1 MTNNKIHH
9 GKITEALAMVDKS
22 NVKVDRITGVA
33 EYVSDGVTINL
44 PPKAA
49 VKVITHKLLMFAI
62 MKFTFLNGNK
72 TISHQAITFTVK
84 EFLKKCGINVDNKPS
99 VDKGR
104 AEIKKSLSVLK
115 GIKVTIR
122 EGEDKY
128 LFNDADLKLIDAKS
142 GVKNGM
148 VYMYFTDAFAKY
160 LITRPIAEYPS
171 SLFRCD
177 GKKHNAYRLGYKI
190 ALHTTNKN
198 NQIKGTANTLKVMT
212 VVKNVC
218 LPNHMDLQKTRQSWA
233 HKIKNK
239 IDDILSYLIEIG
251 CLKNWHY
258 RTDTNETYNSYIQ
271 NYIEY
276 ECDCDKLLPL
286 V

>member
-1 MTNNKIHH
+1 MDFFKIYH

-22 NVKVDRITGVA
+22 NVKTDRITGKRQYVDDGITITLPASA
-33 EYVSDGVTINL
+33 EI
-44 PPKAA
+44 
-49 VKVITHKLLMFAI
+49 KVITHKLLMYAI
-62 MKFTFLNGNK
+62 AAFTSLNGSDIVNNRV
-72 TISHQAITFTVK
+72 ISFRLK
-84 EFLKKCGINVDNKPS
+84 DFLAKCGVNAAHKPS

-104 AEIKKSLSVLK
+104 TEINKSLSVLK

-122 EGEDKY
+122 EGQDRY

>member
-1 MTNNKIHH
+1 MDSFKIYH

-22 NVKVDRITGVA
+22 NIKIDRITGKRHYVDDGITITLPASA
-33 EYVSDGVTINL
+33 EI
-44 PPKAA
+44 
-49 VKVITHKLLMFAI
+49 KVITHKLLMFAI
-62 MKFTFLNGNK
+62 MKFTFLNGNN

-128 LFNDADLKLIDAKS
+128 LFKEADLKLIDAKS

-148 VYMYFTDAFAKY
+148 VYVYFTDAFAKY
-160 LITRPIAEYPS
+160 LITRPIAEYPL

-177 GKKHNAYRLGYKI
+177 GKKHNAYRIGYKI
-190 ALHTTNKN
+190 ALHSSNANNKRV
-198 NQIKGTANTLKVMT
+198 GTANTLKVVTMLN
-212 VVKNVC
+212 NVC
-218 LPNHMDLQKTRQSWA
+218 MPKYSDLKNSRQSWRY
-233 HKIKNK
+233 KIKQNLENALNYLSL
-239 IDDILSYLIEIG
+239 IDLLIGWEYREI
-251 CLKNWHY
+251 K
-258 RTDTNETYNSYIQ
+258 TDSYIDYQ
-271 NYIEY
+271 KSVIVFTIRTE
-276 ECDCDKLLPL
+276 ELSI
-286 V
+286 

>member
-128 LFNDADLKLIDAKS
+128 LFKEADLKLIDAKS

-148 VYMYFTDAFAKY
+148 VYVYFTDAFAKY
-160 LITRPIAEYPS
+160 LITRPIAEYPL

-177 GKKHNAYRLGYKI
+177 GKKHNAYRIGYKI
-190 ALHTTNKN
+190 ALHSSNANNKRV
-198 NQIKGTANTLKVMT
+198 GTANTLKVVTMLN
-212 VVKNVC
+212 NVC
-218 LPNHMDLQKTRQSWA
+218 MPKYSDLKNSRQSWRY
-233 HKIKNK
+233 KIKQNLENALNYLSL
-239 IDDILSYLIEIG
+239 IDLLIGWEYREI
-251 CLKNWHY
+251 K
-258 RTDTNETYNSYIQ
+258 TDSYIDYQ
-271 NYIEY
+271 KSVIVFTIRTE
-276 ECDCDKLLPL
+276 ELSI
-286 V
+286 

>member
-128 LFNDADLKLIDAKS
+128 LFKEADLKLIDAKS

-148 VYMYFTDAFAKY
+148 VYVYFTDAFAKY
-160 LITRPIAEYPS
+160 LITRPIAEYPL

-177 GKKHNAYRLGYKI
+177 GKKHNAYRIGYKI
-190 ALHTTNKN
+190 ALHSSNANNKRV
-198 NQIKGTANTLKVMT
+198 GTANTLKVVTMLN
-212 VVKNVC
+212 NVC
-218 LPNHMDLQKTRQSWA
+218 MPKYSDLKNSRQSWRY
-233 HKIKNK
+233 KIKQNLENALNYLSL
-239 IDDILSYLIEIG
+239 IDLLIGWEYREIKTDSYFDYQKSVITFTIRTEELSI
-251 CLKNWHY
+251 
-258 RTDTNETYNSYIQ
+258 
-271 NYIEY
+271 
-276 ECDCDKLLPL
+276 
-286 V
+286 